1 MMLLYLT
8 LLLLFIIV
16 LLFVLISIIVITW
29 NKYFFAI
36 CDCCH

>member
-1 MMLLYLT
+1 MLLYLI
-8 LLLLFIIV
+8 LLCNIV
-16 LLFVLISIIVITW
+16 LLFVLIIIITW